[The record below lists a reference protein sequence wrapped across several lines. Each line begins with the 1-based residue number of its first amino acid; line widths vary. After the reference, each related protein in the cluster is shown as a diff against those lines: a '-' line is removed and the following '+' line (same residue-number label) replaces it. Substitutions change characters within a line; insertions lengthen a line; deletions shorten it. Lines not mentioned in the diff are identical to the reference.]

1 MTNSKS
7 NQKARRQWWRMDL
20 HLHSMASADWKE
32 PGSTWLD
39 WLYKCEQ
46 RALDVVAITDH
57 NTVAGVAQLRKEIER
72 LQWLEAENRLRP
84 HERRELDEY
93 RRLGDKM
100 LVLPGFEFSRGPP
113 RLARPL
119 MC

>member
-1 MTNSKS
+1 
-7 NQKARRQWWRMDL
+7 MDL

-32 PGSTWLD
+32 PGATWLD

-84 HERRELDEY
+84 QERRELDEY
-93 RRLGDKM
+93 RRLGDKI
-100 LVLPGFEFSRGPP
+100 LVTCRPTGWSRGPP
-113 RLARPL
+113 RSARPL